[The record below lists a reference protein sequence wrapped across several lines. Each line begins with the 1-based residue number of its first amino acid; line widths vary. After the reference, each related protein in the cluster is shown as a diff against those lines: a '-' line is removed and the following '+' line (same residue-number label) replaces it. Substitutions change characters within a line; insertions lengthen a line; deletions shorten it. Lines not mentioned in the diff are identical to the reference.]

1 MVRNLISQSF
11 DDDQRPRRAD
21 GLEMLGGEEG
31 VPRMEACSD
40 CEISDDLKSLDGSSD
55 EEEGI
60 SGGWSQ
66 YNESRHLINS
76 HLEVRMEVAKP
87 SEFRNLVRHAVVL
100 RGFDVNWKKNEGSR
114 ITVECKC

>member
-40 CEISDDLKSLDGSSD
+40 CEISDDL
-55 EEEGI
+55 
-60 SGGWSQ
+60 
-66 YNESRHLINS
+66 
-76 HLEVRMEVAKP
+76 
-87 SEFRNLVRHAVVL
+87 
-100 RGFDVNWKKNEGSR
+100 
-114 ITVECKC
+114 